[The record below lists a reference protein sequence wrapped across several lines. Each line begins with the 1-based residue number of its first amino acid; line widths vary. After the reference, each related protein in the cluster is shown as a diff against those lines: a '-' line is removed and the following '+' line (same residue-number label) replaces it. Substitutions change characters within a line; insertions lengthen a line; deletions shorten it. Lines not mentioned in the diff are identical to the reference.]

1 MSGAPVAGA
10 QVIPPQTGTAFE
22 LKRGQL
28 LRVMDPQG
36 RQVSDLFCFSAVDLK
51 ESFAASRSIDY
62 ADTLFLTAGH
72 ALYSNRSN
80 VMLTI
85 VEDDCGR
92 HDLLMPPCS
101 LKMFQL
107 VAGNEAYHPSCHE
120 NLAKNL
126 GRFGAGPDMIGTTF
140 NLFMN
145 VTVNERGALKIEP
158 PVSRAGASI
167 LLRAEMDLIVG
178 LTACSHEETNA
189 GTCKPIHYRIS
200 DGPGA

>member
-1 MSGAPVAGA
+1 MSGTARADA
-10 QVIPPQTGTAFE
+10 RVIAPQTGAAFE
-22 LKRGQL
+22 LKRGQC
-28 LRVMDPQG
+28 LRVTDPQG
-36 RQVSDLFCFSAVDLK
+36 SQVSDLFCFSAADLK
-51 ESFAASRSIDY
+51 ESFSASRSIDY
-62 ADTLFLTAGH
+62 ADTLYLTAGH
-72 ALYSNRSN
+72 ALYSNRSSI
-80 VMLTI
+80 MLTL

-126 GRFGAGPDMIGTTF
+126 GRFGAEPDMIGTTF
-140 NLFMN
+140 NIFMN
-145 VTVNERGALKIEP
+145 VSVNERGGIKIQP
-158 PVSRAGASI
+158 PVSRAGSSI
-167 LLRAEMDLIVG
+167 LLRAEMDLWVG

>member
-1 MSGAPVAGA
+1 MTGSTQGQA
-10 QVIPPQTGTAFE
+10 QVIAPQTGVAFE
-22 LKRGQL
+22 LKRGQF
-28 LRVMDPQG
+28 LRVVDPHG
-36 RQVSDLFCFSAVDLK
+36 SQVSDLYCFSAADLR
-51 ESFAASRSIDY
+51 ESFSASRSIDY
-62 ADTLFLTAGH
+62 ADTLYLTAGH
-72 ALYSNRSN
+72 ALYSNRSS
-80 VMLTI
+80 VMLTV

-107 VAGNEAYHPSCHE
+107 VAGNGAYHPSCHE

-126 GRFGAGPDMIGTTF
+126 ARFGAGPDMIGTTF

-145 VTVNERGALKIEP
+145 VTVNERGGIKIQP

-167 LLRAEMDLIVG
+167 LLRAEMDLFVG

-189 GTCKPIHYRIS
+189 GTCKPIHYLIS